1 MRKTDWKKNLTAED
15 VEQMHESLRRAGE
28 IAAAREKEQQRMKVG
43 TTAAQQRERLRQQRV
58 GHDRKFRFHIPD
70 AKLWMERGLIY
81 FLGERAQWLP
91 CYDEVAAWLEDNQ
104 GRGLFCYGEPSLG
117 KTVLTTKVIPMI
129 FRESLGMSFP
139 CYKGFEM
146 ADNYQQ
152 IIGSRCII
160 IDDVGREDDAN
171 VFGVRH
177 NYFEEIVHKCE
188 DEDRMLISSTNCNR
202 QEMLDRYGLPVLE
215 RIQAITCRVKFKG
228 ESFRR

>member
-1 MRKTDWKKNLTAED
+1 MRKTDWKRNMTAED
-15 VEQMHESLRRAGE
+15 VERMHESLRQASR
-28 IAAAREKEQQRMKVG
+28 IAAAREEEQKRMQVG
-43 TTAAQQRERLRQQRV
+43 TTAAEQRERLRQQKM
-58 GHDRKFRFHIPD
+58 GHDRKLRFRIPD
-70 AKLWMERGLIY
+70 AKAWMERGLQY

-91 CYDEVAAWLEDNQ
+91 CYDEVAAWLADNQ
-104 GRGLFCYGEPSLG
+104 GRGLFCYGQPSLG

-129 FRESLGMSFP
+129 FRESLGLSFP

-152 IIGSRCII
+152 IITARCII

-188 DEDRMLISSTNCNR
+188 DNDRLLITSTNCNK
-202 QEMLDRYGLPVLE
+202 QELLDRYGLPVME
-215 RIQAITCRVKFKG
+215 RIKAVTVRVKFIG
-228 ESFRR
+228 ESFRK

>member
-129 FRESLGMSFP
+129 FRESLRLSFP
-139 CYKGFEM
+139 VYKGFEM
-146 ADNYQQ
+146 ADNYPQ
-152 IIGSRCII
+152 IITRQCII

-188 DEDRMLISSTNCNR
+188 DEDRLLITSTNCNK
-202 QEMLDRYGLPVLE
+202 QELLDRYGLPVME
-215 RIQAITCRVKFKG
+215 RIRAITRRVKFIG
-228 ESFRR
+228 DSLR

>member
-1 MRKTDWKKNLTAED
+1 MRKTDWKRQLTADD

-58 GHDRKFRFHIPD
+58 GHDRKFRFHIPE

-129 FRESLGMSFP
+129 FRESLGISFP
-139 CYKGFEM
+139 SWPTTT
-146 ADNYQQ
+146 
-152 IIGSRCII
+152 SRSSPRA
-160 IDDVGREDDAN
+160 VSSSTMW
-171 VFGVRH
+171 GVRTT
-177 NYFEEIVHKCE
+177 
-188 DEDRMLISSTNCNR
+188 RTSSVCAT
-202 QEMLDRYGLPVLE
+202 
-215 RIQAITCRVKFKG
+215 TT
-228 ESFRR
+228 SRR